1 MQQLIKFIIIV
12 IKLVIIDLQSD
23 NLKLLN
29 WFWSFKWIKNF
40 YITLHK
46 IFYYL
51 FSFLFTNFLFFLN
64 VHILK
69 WGSSPYSTEFFWIM
83 KIYAFLIILSKSS
96 IFADSNIFSAIF
108 VFVSWRSDL
117 LLICSDWIARI
128 CWYVYSNLAC
138 FPLLSSVVI
147 ILHYY
152 NNILHLFWNWTQYFQ

>member
-1 MQQLIKFIIIV
+1 MR
-12 IKLVIIDLQSD
+12 
-23 NLKLLN
+23 
-29 WFWSFKWIKNF
+29 
-40 YITLHK
+40 K

-51 FSFLFTNFLFFLN
+51 FSFLFINFLFFLN

-152 NNILHLFWNWTQYFQ
+152 NNILHLFRQNLQKEITTQTNDGLCRKVFILFYLCIPIPS